1 MSNICVLNE
10 ELAKE
15 RENLKIYEEARL
27 NIIST
32 GQSYSIQNGD
42 DRRQLEHVSL
52 STINALIDQT
62 KAKIAQL
69 ERQIRNNG
77 YSGKV
82 AVVGVRL

>member
-42 DRRQLEHVSL
+42 DRRQLDHVSL
-52 STINALIDQT
+52 STINSLIDQT

>member
-69 ERQIRNNG
+69 ERQIKNNG